1 MKSFKQYIT
10 EVVSFRN
17 NSLWASSKE
26 KGFEIKKPRRH
37 EYLWDLDFHHPKMF
51 PHLNFSVIGDPK
63 PKTGIDKIP
72 ANSWGRVDHDNKVVH
87 IVTQNGN
94 IVPDQSLRG
103 KKLEDD
109 VFARL
114 GAVEHLRERFP
125 DYRIHVG
132 HANKN
137 HRYDEMADDG
147 KPENITTH
155 GYSEHEKYLTGLL
168 RQP

>member
-1 MKSFKQYIT
+1 MKSFNQFIT

-17 NSLWASSKE
+17 NSLWASSKL
-26 KGFEIKKPRRH
+26 GFEIKKPRAAYQ
-37 EYLWDLDFHHPKMF
+37 EFVAEFHHAKMF
-51 PHLNFSVIGDPK
+51 PHLNFSFIGDPK

-87 IVTQNGN
+87 IITQNGN
-94 IVPDQSLRG
+94 IVPDQSLRR

-137 HRYDEMADDG
+137 FLYDEMADDG

-168 RQP
+168 RQS